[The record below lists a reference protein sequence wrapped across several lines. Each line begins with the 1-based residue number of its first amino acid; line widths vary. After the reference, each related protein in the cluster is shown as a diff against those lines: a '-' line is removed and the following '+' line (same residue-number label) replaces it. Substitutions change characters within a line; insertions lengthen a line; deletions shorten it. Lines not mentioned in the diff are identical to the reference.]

1 MTGWSDGGVHFYT
14 PESGFKVITVIIGDH
29 RDDGGDIDRDDLEM
43 MRRMAMVFMI
53 KKLSV
58 TQSEKV
64 CVI

>member
-1 MTGWSDGGVHFYT
+1 M
-14 PESGFKVITVIIGDH
+14 ITVIIGDLS
-29 RDDGGDIDRDDLEM
+29 DCIYGGDIDRDDLEM

-64 CVI
+64 CVILMI